1 MGTKEYLAGS
11 MWVPEGLDSCGEKK
25 LKNDSFLNLSSLIST
40 KHSKLLFL
48 YSINSKIGY
57 SVGIKCYIGYWK
69 NVKRVTDENSVSL
82 KIERHGNGELI
93 MKNYLYS
100 REIFYCLQRRDSI
113 G

>member
-1 MGTKEYLAGS
+1 
-11 MWVPEGLDSCGEKK
+11 MWVPEVLDSCGEKK

-82 KIERHGNGELI
+82 KIVCHGTGRLDYEKGEYQGEL
-93 MKNYLYS
+93 S
-100 REIFYCLQRRDSI
+100 GD
-113 G
+113 